1 MTKSS
6 DSARRSRN
14 LAFVMLLVCSLAAGV
29 LMAIGNDEQNWI
41 LVALPAYLWWIRSDL
56 ALRGKAGL
64 ESWVLTFVSLL
75 PTLGLLLYLL
85 WTIRKASA
93 VVLWIALSVALWLP
107 GLMAYVLTQA
117 VCTVV
122 AGGQPM

>member
-1 MTKSS
+1 
-6 DSARRSRN
+6 
-14 LAFVMLLVCSLAAGV
+14 MLTVT
-29 LMAIGNDEQNWI
+29 I
-41 LVALPAYLWWIRSDL
+41 
-56 ALRGKAGL
+56 
-64 ESWVLTFVSLL
+64 TFVSLL